1 MTLYETSHD
10 GMPGTSKDDW
20 PEYIGAFSMKFMENC
35 IEKHLGLLVQSV
47 YKLLNLG

>member
-1 MTLYETSHD
+1 MLECQEFLKMT
-10 GMPGTSKDDW
+10 G